1 MTEKDDDIAR
11 AAAGRMFGN
20 DAASQALGMSFE
32 VPEAGTAVT
41 RMTVTDSM
49 LNGFDICHG
58 GLVFS
63 LADSAFAFACNAS
76 GRTTVAAAA
85 SIEWLLP
92 ARAGDQLEA
101 RARVIHR
108 AGRKG
113 WYDVR
118 VTNQDGALVALFRGR
133 AVEPRPP
140 AGDAGKK

>member
-1 MTEKDDDIAR
+1 MTETHNDVAR
-11 AAAGRMFGN
+11 AAAGRMFEN
-20 DAASQALGMSFE
+20 DAASQALGMRFE

-41 RMTVTDSM
+41 RMTVTDNM

-58 GLVFS
+58 GFVFS

-76 GRTTVAAAA
+76 GRTTVAAGA

-92 ARAGDQLEA
+92 AHAGDQLEA

-108 AGRKG
+108 AGRNG

-118 VTNQDGALVALFRGR
+118 VTNQNDELVALFRGR
-133 AVEPRPP
+133 AVEPR
-140 AGDAGKK
+140 AAAADAGPK

>member
-1 MTEKDDDIAR
+1 MSRTDDDTAR
-11 AAAGRMFGN
+11 AAAARMFEN
-20 DAASQALGMSFE
+20 DAASRALGMRSE
-32 VPEAGTAVT
+32 IPEAGTAVT

-76 GRTTVAAAA
+76 GRTTVAASA

-92 ARAGDQLEA
+92 ARAGDELVACAQ
-101 RARVIHR
+101 VIHR
-108 AGRKG
+108 SGRPG

-118 VTNQDGALVALFRGR
+118 VTNQNDELVALFRGR
-133 AVEPRPP
+133 AVEPRS
-140 AGDAGKK
+140 AADAGIK